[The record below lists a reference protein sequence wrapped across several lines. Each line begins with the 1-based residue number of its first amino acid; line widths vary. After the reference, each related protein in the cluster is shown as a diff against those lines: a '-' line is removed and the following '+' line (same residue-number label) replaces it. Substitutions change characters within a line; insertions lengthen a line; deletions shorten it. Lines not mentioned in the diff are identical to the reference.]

1 MIKVELFKKI
11 KIKGKNMIHLKGEIF
26 LGLKKDEI
34 LLKMQDLD
42 NETILTEQKTN
53 DPESFINLYNYNI
66 EVKKKASK
74 FEKLINKITNNVSKN
89 HEIETNKPFSL
100 EDIYKNK
107 KSDELVK
114 YIDSLL
120 NKLFPKYPKNHKVQY
135 GIFGRYAD
143 NFRSPYSHA
152 VGFRPTFRPRTEEL
166 ETFDFQVNYEGINKY
181 NDDMIIKIS
190 WDFEYEYDACYGNIL
205 SSSKFAEEILYALS
219 ETEFLENGF
228 TQYNDI
234 SYSEITEYDET
245 KKLQLIESHLVA
257 DINKLKDD
265 INNLVE
271 LKPDHGDLL
280 TLEEASSLINYDG
293 YGYLCKEINGEM
305 YQSFITPNMDYALPK
320 IYRENFTHIYW
331 YNR

>member
-11 KIKGKNMIHLKGEIF
+11 KIKGKNMIHLKGEIL

-34 LLKMQDLD
+34 LLEMQDFD
-42 NETILTEQKTN
+42 NKSILTEQKTN

-74 FEKLINKITNNVSKN
+74 FVKLITKITNKFSKN
-89 HEIETNKPFSL
+89 HEIEIDTSFSL

-114 YIDSLL
+114 YIESLL
-120 NKLFPKYPKNHKVQY
+120 NKLFPKYPKKHNVYY
-135 GIFGRYAD
+135 GIFGIYTD

-166 ETFDFQVNYEGINKY
+166 ETFDFQVKYEGINKY
-181 NDDMIIKIS
+181 NDDMCIKIS
-190 WDFEYEYDACYGNIL
+190 WNFEYEYDACYGNIL
-205 SSSKFAEEILYALS
+205 SSYKFAEEILYALS

-293 YGYLCKEINGEM
+293 YGYLCKEIDGEM
-305 YQSFITPNMDYALPK
+305 YQSFIIPNMDYALPK
-320 IYRENFTHIYW
+320 IYKENFTHIYW